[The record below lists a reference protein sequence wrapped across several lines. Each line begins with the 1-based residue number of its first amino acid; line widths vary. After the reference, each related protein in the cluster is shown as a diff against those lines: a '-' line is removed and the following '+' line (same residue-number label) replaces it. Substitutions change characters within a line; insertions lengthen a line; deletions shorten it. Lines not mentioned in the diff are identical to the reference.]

1 MKKRRQKELINI
13 IRNNRVA
20 TQDELMKYLLDAGY
34 ETTQATISRDMKELG
49 IDKVDSF
56 YAVVPRSTSNNMK
69 YVKILSECVKT
80 VDNAMNIVVVKTL
93 VGMGAAAGAAIDA
106 FDWEEV
112 VGSIA
117 GDDTVFLVTRT
128 QESAELLKKT
138 LEEYIQTR

>member
-1 MKKRRQKELINI
+1 MKKRRQKELLNI

>member
-1 MKKRRQKELINI
+1 
-13 IRNNRVA
+13 
-20 TQDELMKYLLDAGY
+20 MKYLLDAGY

>member
-1 MKKRRQKELINI
+1 MKKRRQKELLNI
-13 IRNNRVA
+13 IQKYRVS
-20 TQDELMKYLLDAGY
+20 TQEELTNYLSEAGF

-56 YAVVPRSTSNNMK
+56 YAVVAKNKGNNSK
-69 YVKILSECVKT
+69 YVKILSECVKS
-80 VDNAMNIVVVKTL
+80 VDYAMNIVVVKTL

-106 FDWEEV
+106 FEWKEV

-128 QESAELLKKT
+128 ETSAKELSNT
-138 LEEYIQTR
+138 LEAYIHSI

>member
-1 MKKRRQKELINI
+1 MKKRRQKELLNI

-69 YVKILSECVKT
+69 YVTILSECVKT

>member
-1 MKKRRQKELINI
+1 MKKRRQKELLNI
-13 IRNNRVA
+13 IQKYRVA
-20 TQDELMKYLLDAGY
+20 TQDELMKYLSDAGF

-56 YAVVPRSTSNNMK
+56 YAVVPKTTGHNSK
-69 YVKILSECVKT
+69 YVKILSECVKS
-80 VDNAMNIVVVKTL
+80 VDFAMNIVVVKTL

-106 FDWEEV
+106 FNWDEV

-128 QESAELLKKT
+128 EENALVLTKT
-138 LEEYIQTR
+138 LEEYIQTK

>member
-1 MKKRRQKELINI
+1 MKKRRQKELLNI
-13 IRNNRVA
+13 IQKHRVS
-20 TQDELMKYLLDAGY
+20 TQEELTSFLSKAGFD
-34 ETTQATISRDMKELG
+34 TTQATISRDMKELG

-56 YAVVPRSTSNNMK
+56 YAVVAKNISSNSK
-69 YVKILSECVKT
+69 YVKILAECVKS

-117 GDDTVFLVTRT
+117 GDDTVFLVART
-128 QESAELLKKT
+128 EKSAEDLKKT
-138 LEEYIQTR
+138 LEEYIHTI

>member
-1 MKKRRQKELINI
+1 MKKRRQKELLNI

-138 LEEYIQTR
+138 LEGYIQTR

>member
-1 MKKRRQKELINI
+1 MKKRRQKELLNI

-56 YAVVPRSTSNNMK
+56 YAIVPRSTSNNMK

-128 QESAELLKKT
+128 QESAVLLKKT

>member
-1 MKKRRQKELINI
+1 MKKRRQKELLNI

-56 YAVVPRSTSNNMK
+56 YAVVPRSTSNKMK